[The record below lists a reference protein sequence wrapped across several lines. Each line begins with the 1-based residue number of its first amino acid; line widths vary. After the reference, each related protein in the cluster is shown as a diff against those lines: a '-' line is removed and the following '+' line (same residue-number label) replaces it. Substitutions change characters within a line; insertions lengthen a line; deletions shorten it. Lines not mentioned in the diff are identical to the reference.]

1 MTSPSRVLPHPFKPV
16 KSFLELAIGN
26 EQIELKPEWRRVF
39 EHSDRAD
46 RKEAA

>member
-1 MTSPSRVLPHPFKPV
+1 MKSSSSVLPRPFIEP
-16 KSFLELAIGN
+16 KSFFEVGIGN